1 VPASPTAEAFFL
13 PGPDTQAGQRLCIF
27 HPGPGPQA
35 LGAVLFVHPFAE
47 EMNKSRRM
55 VALQARA
62 LAQAGYDVL
71 QIDLRG
77 CGDSTGDLADASWQD
92 WLDDVRIGCNWLR
105 ARSDA
110 PLWLWGLRSGCLV
123 AVQAAALLQLR
134 CNFLFWAPTPSG
146 KLVWQQFMRLKAAG
160 DLAGG
165 QAKATMDALREALA
179 AGRTVE
185 IAGYQ
190 VAAALARGLEQAT
203 LAPPAQDGPGR
214 MVWLDMTTRP
224 DAALTPVVDK
234 ALKEWTAGG
243 YAVAHHWVNGP
254 SFWQTTEIE
263 DAPGLLT
270 ATVDA
275 MAPGPGA
282 PENHASRRIERPA
295 DLLHGGAQQK
305 PAGTDCP
312 EHVLRFECAGD
323 SLLGIVSLP
332 GKAPT
337 VDTGMIVVVG
347 GPQYRAG
354 SHRQFVL
361 LARAVAE
368 AGYPV
373 LRFDYRGMGDSSGDL
388 HDFEQVE
395 QDLAQAIDAFQKDQP
410 ALRRFVV
417 WGLCDG
423 ASAALLYLDAST
435 DPRIAGL
442 CLANPWVRSEATLAK
457 AQVKHYYTQRLRQP
471 EFWRKLFSGKV
482 ALASLGQLGRA
493 VRIALARQ
501 SAAPAQQAL
510 PYQERM
516 ARAWQRFQG
525 ATLLLL
531 SGEDLTAKE
540 FLEHIRH
547 APAWQGALQK
557 PHVVRQ
563 DEPQADHTFSDRRF
577 DAVVARHTL
586 ALLASLPPVPTRM
599 RSAAQPGA

>member
-1 VPASPTAEAFFL
+1 
-13 PGPDTQAGQRLCIF
+13 
-27 HPGPGPQA
+27 
-35 LGAVLFVHPFAE
+35 
-47 EMNKSRRM
+47 
-55 VALQARA
+55 LQARA
-62 LAQAGYDVL
+62 LAHAGYDVL

-77 CGDSTGDLADASWQD
+77 CGDSTGDLAEASWQD
-92 WLDDVRIGCNWLR
+92 WLEDVRIGCDWLR

-123 AVQAAALLQLR
+123 AVQAAALLHLR

-160 DLAGG
+160 DLVGG
-165 QAKATMDALREALA
+165 QAKATMDALRESLA

-190 VAAALARGLEQAT
+190 VTAALARGLEQAT
-203 LAPPAQDGPGR
+203 LAPPAHDGPGR

-243 YAVAHHWVNGP
+243 YTVAHHWVRGP

-263 DAPGLLT
+263 DAPDLLT

-275 MAPGPGA
+275 MAPEPGA
-282 PENHASRRIERPA
+282 SQSPAAQRVELPA
-295 DLLHGGAQQK
+295 DRSHRAAP
-305 PAGTDCP
+305 PAPAAADGL
-312 EHVLRFECAGD
+312 EHVLHFDCAGD

-332 GKAPT
+332 GEAT
-337 VDTGMIVVVG
+337 MVDTGMIVVVG

-388 HDFEQVE
+388 RDFEQVTP
-395 QDLAQAIDAFQKDQP
+395 DLAQAIDAFQKDQP
-410 ALRRFVV
+410 ALRRFVI

-423 ASAALLYLDAST
+423 ASAALLYLDARA

-457 AQVKHYYTQRLRQP
+457 TQVKHYYTQRLRQP
-471 EFWRKLFSGKV
+471 EFWKKLLSGKV

-516 ARAWQRFQG
+516 ARAWHRFQG

-557 PHVVRQ
+557 PGVVRQ

-586 ALLASLPPVPTRM
+586 ALLASLQPAEART
-599 RSAAQPGA
+599 RSAAQVDA